1 VEGIDRRDPLLDRVD
16 RPRVARLGDV
26 EGPVITSP
34 VFAGKRYAVLGL
46 ARSGMATV
54 EALVASGAQV
64 TAWDRQ
70 DNARAKVDPAN
81 VLLADP
87 LEQDL
92 TGYDGVVVSPGVP
105 LNTHPIA
112 ARGAQFGVPVIG
124 DIELFA
130 LARASLPPHKVVGIT
145 GTNGKSTTTALV
157 HHILETAGVPTTM
170 GGNIGLP
177 ILAQDPL
184 PEGGVYVL
192 ELSSYQ
198 IDLTYRLDCDVAV
211 LLNIT
216 PDHLDRYVNF
226 EAYAASK
233 KRLLDMQSAGNFAL
247 IDWPSINSGLIH
259 PAAAGFEG
267 IVPATADQQAEW
279 TSLRGPHNA
288 QNAGAAEQVCLSLG
302 ISDALIERAMRTFTG
317 LPHRMELIATHDD
330 VQFVNDSKATN
341 ADSAA
346 PALAAYPPISK
357 GPRIHW
363 IVGGLPKEDGLGAT
377 EAHLANVKAAYT
389 IGEAGPRF
397 AELLEGRV
405 PVTRAEMLCEATRR
419 AIAAAVPG
427 DVVLLSPACASFD
440 QFKDY
445 EQRGE
450 RFRQFVEAL
459 TEDPTADPCR
469 EETLA

>member
-1 VEGIDRRDPLLDRVD
+1 M
-16 RPRVARLGDV
+16 
-26 EGPVITSP
+26 ITSP
-34 VFAGKRYAVLGL
+34 AFAGKKFAVLGL
-46 ARSGMATV
+46 ARSGLATV
-54 EALVASGAQV
+54 DALVAAGAQV

-70 DNARAKVDPAN
+70 ENARAKVDPAN
-81 VLLADP
+81 VRLADP
-87 LEQDL
+87 LEIDL
-92 TGYDGVVVSPGVP
+92 TGFDGVVVSPGVP

-112 ARGAQFGVPVIG
+112 ARAAQFGVPVIG

-157 HHILETAGVPTTM
+157 HHILKTAGRPATM

-198 IDLTYRLDCDVAV
+198 IDLTQSLDCDVAV
-211 LLNIT
+211 LLNVT
-216 PDHLDRYVNF
+216 PDHLDRYESF

-233 KRLLDMQSAGNFAL
+233 ARLFSMQSPHRFAVVDYRAEADEDVL
-247 IDWPSINSGLIH
+247 EDAEDPFIQFIDDVDLGDPSVWPSL
-259 PAAAGFEG
+259 
-267 IVPATADQQAEW
+267 Q
-279 TSLRGPHNA
+279 GPHNR
-288 QNAGAAEQVCLSLG
+288 QNAAAATAVCADLGLSREQ
-302 ISDALIERAMRTFTG
+302 IDAALRTFTG
-317 LPHRMELIATHDD
+317 LPHRMERVATHNG
-330 VQFVNDSKATN
+330 VTFVNDSKATN
-341 ADSAA
+341 TDSSA
-346 PALAAYPPISK
+346 PALAAFPPEGN

-397 AELLEGRV
+397 AELLTGRV
-405 PVTRAEMLCEATRR
+405 PVVRAEMMCSALRA

-450 RFRQFVEAL
+450 RFKQFVEAL
-459 TEDPTADPCR
+459 TADEYVDPCCT
-469 EETLA
+469 EPAA

>member
-1 VEGIDRRDPLLDRVD
+1 
-16 RPRVARLGDV
+16 
-26 EGPVITSP
+26 VITSP
-34 VFAGKRYAVLGL
+34 AFAGKRYAVLGL
-46 ARSGMATV
+46 ARSGLAVV
-54 EALVASGAQV
+54 ESLVASGARV

-70 DNARAKVDPAN
+70 DVARAKVDPAN
-81 VLLADP
+81 VLLGDP
-87 LEQDL
+87 LEIDL

-112 ARGAQFGVPVIG
+112 GRAAQFGVPVIG

-130 LARASLPPHKVVGIT
+130 QARASLPPHKVVGIT

-157 HHILETAGVPTTM
+157 HHILKTAGVPTTM

-198 IDLTYRLDCDVAV
+198 IDLTYSLDCDVAV
-211 LLNIT
+211 LLNVT
-216 PDHLDRYVNF
+216 PDHLDRYESF
-226 EAYAASK
+226 DAYAASK
-233 KRLLDMQSAGNFAL
+233 ARLLEMQEDHWAVIGTDDETSKGIADRRGVQL
-247 IDWPSINSGLIH
+247 SRISGRELPKSMRGSPSL
-259 PAAAGFEG
+259 
-267 IVPATADQQAEW
+267 Q
-279 TSLRGPHNA
+279 GPHNW
-288 QNAGAAEQVCLSLG
+288 QNAAAAIAVASELG
-302 ISDALIERAMRTFTG
+302 INRPTVEAALETFTG
-317 LPHRMELIATHDD
+317 LPHRMERVATHNG
-330 VQFVNDSKATN
+330 VMFVNDSKATN
-341 ADSAA
+341 TDSTA
-346 PALAAYPPISK
+346 PALAAYPPEGN

-397 AELLEGRV
+397 AELLAGRV
-405 PVTRAEMLCEATRR
+405 PVTNAEMMCAALREAM
-419 AIAAAVPG
+419 AAAAPG
-427 DVVLLSPACASFD
+427 DVILLSPACASFD

-450 RFRQFVEAL
+450 RFRQFVDAL
-459 TEDPTADPCR
+459 IEDASADPCVQVG
-469 EETLA
+469 AA

>member
-1 VEGIDRRDPLLDRVD
+1 M
-16 RPRVARLGDV
+16 
-26 EGPVITSP
+26 ITSP
-34 VFAGKRYAVLGL
+34 AFAGKRYAVLGL
-46 ARSGMATV
+46 ARSGLATV

-70 DNARAKVDPAN
+70 DVARTKVDPAN
-81 VLLADP
+81 VLIADP
-87 LEQDL
+87 LEIDL
-92 TGYDGVVVSPGVP
+92 AGYDGVVVSPGVP

-112 ARGAQFGVPVIG
+112 ARAAQFGVPVIG

-130 LARASLPPHKVVGIT
+130 LARPTLPPHKVVGIT

-157 HHILETAGVPTTM
+157 HHILKTAGVPTTM

-184 PEGGVYVL
+184 PDGGVYVL

-198 IDLTYRLDCDVAV
+198 IDLTYSLDCEVVV
-211 LLNIT
+211 LLNVT
-216 PDHLDRYVNF
+216 PDHLDRYESF
-226 EAYAASK
+226 EAYKASK
-233 KRLLDMQSAGNFAL
+233 LRLFEMSSGVRIWGRDDAQPVTAA
-247 IDWPSINSGLIH
+247 PSL
-259 PAAAGFEG
+259 
-267 IVPATADQQAEW
+267 Q
-279 TSLRGPHNA
+279 GPHNA
-288 QNAGAAEQVCLSLG
+288 QNSAAAGEACRALGLDVAE
-302 ISDALIERAMRTFTG
+302 IDAGFRTFTG
-317 LPHRMELIATHDD
+317 LPHRMERFATHNG
-330 VQFVNDSKATN
+330 VTFVNDSKATN
-341 ADSAA
+341 ADSSA
-346 PALAAYPPISK
+346 PALAAFPPLDK

-377 EAHLANVKAAYT
+377 ERHLANVKAAYT

-459 TEDPTADPCR
+459 TEDPNSDPCC
-469 EETLA
+469 EEAPVGAGA